1 MSITL
6 EKWRLYCMCF
16 VLYLGMEFVMYG
28 YAFSC
33 GVVCMVEYSTTVSK
47 FSCTVRMEY
56 ML

>member
-33 GVVCMVEYSTTVSK
+33 GVVCMVEYSSTVSK
-47 FSCTVRMEY
+47 FSCTVRMDTI
-56 ML
+56 